1 MSSIREYNG
10 ILIDY
15 SRDAL
20 IPEKGLAM
28 LTQKGFYK
36 KDWEESPQEAFAR
49 AAVCYCFGDYEFAQ
63 RIYDY
68 VSKQYFMY
76 ASPVLSN
83 AVDVR
88 WPTFLESEFE
98 AATEWLAENV
108 LPDGMPISCFLSF
121 VGDKREMLVETR
133 KETAWLSMS
142 GGGIGIKMGNRSPD
156 EKSTGVMAH
165 LKGYDADALS
175 YKQSHSRRGS
185 IAAYLDI
192 THPEII
198 SFLEMRNPVGGDFTK
213 KCFNLNNAVCITDDF
228 MNKAINGEDYE
239 LIDPKHR
246 RTGKF
251 LNARYVWETLMQL
264 RFETGEPY
272 ICFIDTANRLKPQC
286 ITNPLYYIRNFNLCA
301 EITLMADKNRTAV
314 CCLSSLNIEKYDE
327 WKDTNIV
334 ADLVRFLDNVL
345 EYFIQL
351 APKELHRAIYSAQ
364 KERAIGLGAMGVHSY
379 FQSKMIP
386 FESGG
391 LNSASQLT
399 DKIFKSIKEKAVE
412 ESKRLA
418 VLRGEPD
425 DCVGSGFR
433 NSHLLAIAPN
443 ASSSD
448 LIGTSPSI
456 EPLKSNAF
464 VLEGRA
470 GSYLIKNK
478 YLEKYLESVGKNTK
492 EFWNT
497 VVHNDGSIQDTDL
510 PQNIKDVFKTAYE
523 INPMWIV
530 ELASIRQE
538 HICQSQSVNIF
549 VKKDITLGEMSD
561 IHFYAWKKRL
571 KSLYYCRAEGHS
583 RANVSTGD
591 KPLNS
596 VDVKYKIEY
605 NSDTCLS
612 CEG

>member
-1 MSSIREYNG
+1 MIKEYNG

-15 SRDAL
+15 SRDSL

-36 KDWEESPQEAFAR
+36 KDNEESPQESFAR
-49 AAVCYCFGDYEFAQ
+49 AATCYSFGDYEFAQ

-68 VSKQYFMY
+68 VSKQYFMF

-83 AVDVR
+83 AVDVM
-88 WPTFLESEFE
+88 WPTFDENSFEE
-98 AATEWLAENV
+98 AAEWLVDNV
-108 LPDGMPISCFLSF
+108 VPDGMPISCFLSY
-121 VGDKREMLVETR
+121 VGDKRELLVESR
-133 KETAWLSMS
+133 KETAWLSMA

-156 EKSTGVMAH
+156 EKSTGVMSH

-198 SFLEMRNPVGGDFTK
+198 NFLEMRNPVGGDSTK

-228 MNKAINGEDYE
+228 MNKVVSGEDYE
-239 LIDPKHR
+239 LIDPKHGK
-246 RTGKF
+246 TGNF
-251 LNARYVWETLMQL
+251 ISARYVWETLMQL
-264 RFETGEPY
+264 RYETGEPY
-272 ICFIDTANRLKPQC
+272 LCFIDTVNRVRPSQ
-286 ITNPLYYIRNFNLCA
+286 ITNPLYFVRHLNLCS
-301 EITLMADKNRTAV
+301 EISLMTDKNRTAV

-334 ADLVRFLDNVL
+334 ADLVRLLDNVL

-351 APKELHRAIYSAQ
+351 APKELHKAIFSAQ
-364 KERAIGLGAMGVHSY
+364 RERAVGLGAMGVHSY
-379 FQSKMIP
+379 FQSKMIS

-391 LNSASQLT
+391 LNSASQLS
-399 DKIFKSIKEKAVE
+399 DNIFRNIKSKAVE

-418 VLRGEPD
+418 VLRGEPS
-425 DCVGSGFR
+425 DCAGSGFR

-456 EPLKSNAF
+456 EPLNSNAF
-464 VLEGRA
+464 VSEGRA

-478 YLEKYLESVGKNTK
+478 YLDKYLKDIGMDTK
-492 EFWNT
+492 DVWDSIVLN
-497 VVHNDGSIQDTDL
+497 NGSIQHLDIPD
-510 PQNIKDVFKTAYE
+510 NIKNVFKTAYE

-530 ELASIRQE
+530 ELAAIRQQ

-549 VKKDITLGEMSD
+549 VKKDITIDEMSD
-561 IHFYAWKKRL
+561 IHFYAWKKGL
-571 KSLYYCRAEGHS
+571 KSLYYCRGEGHS
-583 RANVSTGD
+583 KANISKGE

-605 NSDTCLS
+605 NNDTCLS